1 MIGPQGL
8 TFTFYNYS
16 VDPTTIY
23 YMYYDQQGWP
33 YYIEGMYE
41 DRYYRHEY
49 FTGAFDYTINDCSA
63 TNTTTSDYSDV
74 LLDKVYQA
82 DQYVTTGQD
91 NEYHY
96 VWLSSCDGI
105 NYFYNNEVGWSWRLK
120 AFRDA
125 SGNIDYFKWGSDML
139 YWDNATSDGNT
150 YSNVTYNS
158 AGVVSQIT
166 GPSGEVYTAYDN
178 FTKTVN
184 NSTQSTAVTCS
195 S

>member
-1 MIGPQGL
+1 
-8 TFTFYNYS
+8 
-16 VDPTTIY
+16 
-23 YMYYDQQGWP
+23 
-33 YYIEGMYE
+33 
-41 DRYYRHEY
+41 
-49 FTGAFDYTINDCSA
+49 
-63 TNTTTSDYSDV
+63 
-74 LLDKVYQA
+74 
-82 DQYVTTGQD
+82 
-91 NEYHY
+91 
-96 VWLSSCDGI
+96 
-105 NYFYNNEVGWSWRLK
+105 LK

-158 AGVVSQIT
+158 AGVVTQIT
-166 GPSGEVYTAYDN
+166 GPSGEVYTAHDN